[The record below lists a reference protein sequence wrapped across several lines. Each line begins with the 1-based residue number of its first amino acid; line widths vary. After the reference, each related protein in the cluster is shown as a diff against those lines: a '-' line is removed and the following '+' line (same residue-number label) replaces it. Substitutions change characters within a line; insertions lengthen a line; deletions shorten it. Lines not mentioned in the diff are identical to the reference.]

1 MKLASASALAA
12 VAMLVATV
20 APAAAELKDQVQV
33 QIKSSET
40 HEGMQPGTYVCAA
53 GHLHVKATVQNLAE
67 VPVGPVK
74 VSGKAL
80 GADGKVLGTATAST
94 RQPAL
99 APHESAPVDLEF
111 LSVTGPL
118 IKQVKSEELAV
129 VSVAAKP

>member
-12 VAMLVATV
+12 IAMLA
-20 APAAAELKDQVQV
+20 AIGSASAAELKDQMQV

-40 HEGMQPGTYVCAA
+40 HEGMPPGTYVCAA
-53 GHLHVKATVQNLAE
+53 GHLHVKATVQNLAD
-67 VPVGPVK
+67 VPVGPIK

-99 APHESAPVDLEF
+99 GPRESAPVDLEF

-118 IKQVKSEELAV
+118 IKQVKREELTV